1 MPMGMSRGRR
11 VDVIADLAAVRR
23 AVDGATRLEPD
34 RTTLWWATHT
44 PAGPATL
51 RIRRRTG
58 RYEFAGWGPGQD
70 WIVAQGPAVVGSLD
84 DADAFRPVDGP
95 VRDLLRRH
103 GPVVF
108 GRTDRVFDACIAA
121 VFGQKVQTVLAGR
134 SVSQLTA
141 ALGETAPGPVALRLR
156 PRPEV
161 IVAAGS
167 AALHRFGVERKRGD
181 TLVRAAREAS
191 RLERA
196 GTDGPDALDRRL
208 LTVRGIGA
216 WTSAVVRRT
225 ALGDPDAVPVGDAH
239 IPHTVC
245 WALAGEPRG
254 DDARM
259 LELLEP
265 YRPHRGRVVA
275 LLEATVRAAP
285 RFGPRLECLPL
296 DRFDRPGARLR
307 DRGPRPYDAR

>member
-1 MPMGMSRGRR
+1 
-11 VDVIADLAAVRR
+11 VIADLAAVRR
-23 AVDGATRLEPD
+23 GIGGVTRLEPD
-34 RTTLWWATHT
+34 RSTLWWATYT

-51 RIRRRTG
+51 RIRVRPG
-58 RYEFAGWGPGQD
+58 GHDFAGWGPGQD

-84 DADAFRPVDGP
+84 DPAGFRPVDGP
-95 VRDLLRRH
+95 VRELWRRH

-108 GRTDRVFDACIAA
+108 GRTDRVFDACITA

-134 SVSQLTA
+134 SAAQLAA
-141 ALGETAPGPVALRLR
+141 ALGGTAPGPVPLRLA
-156 PRPEV
+156 PRPETV
-161 IVAAGS
+161 VDAGS
-167 AALHRFGVERKRGD
+167 AALHRFGVERKRAD
-181 TLVRAAREAS
+181 TLIRVAREAV

-196 GTDGPDALDRRL
+196 GLEGPDALDRRL
-208 LTVRGIGA
+208 SALRGVGP

-239 IPHTVC
+239 IPHTVA
-245 WALAGEPRG
+245 WALAGEARG

-259 LELLEP
+259 LALLEP

-275 LLEATVRAAP
+275 LLEATVRSAP

-296 DRFDRPGARLR
+296 DRYDRPGARLR
-307 DRGPRPYDAR
+307 DRGPSPYRSG